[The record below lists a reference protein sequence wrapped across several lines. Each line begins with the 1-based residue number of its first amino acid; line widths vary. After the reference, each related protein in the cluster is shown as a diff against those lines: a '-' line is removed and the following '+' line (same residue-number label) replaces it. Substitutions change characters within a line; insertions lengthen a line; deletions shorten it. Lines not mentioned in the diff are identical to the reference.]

1 MIELLITILILVF
14 FTICFK
20 WFEKFNAHNF
30 SAIIVNYL
38 TAGILGFFSSK
49 ELLINIKTL
58 EPLKEIL
65 LYSSL
70 IGALFI
76 VVFNLIAYSTQQ
88 IGIAKT
94 VLVSKI
100 GSIVLPVSFAL
111 IFLAEDFSVIRISAL
126 VLSVFSLFFI
136 FNFKQKTLSKIALLI
151 LAGIFIGQGT
161 ADILFDLS
169 ETKIDTSYS
178 TLYFAFI
185 FIFAGI
191 FGLIFSFFKKKQR
204 FQPNIKNIGF
214 GVLLGVPNFFSLYFF
229 FRALSKLDSTL
240 VFPTLNIG
248 VILISTLVGVLF
260 YKERLSQK
268 NIIGILLAIVSLYLI
283 TL

>member
-88 IGIAKT
+88 IGI
-94 VLVSKI
+94 L
-100 GSIVLPVSFAL
+100 
-111 IFLAEDFSVIRISAL
+111 
-126 VLSVFSLFFI
+126 
-136 FNFKQKTLSKIALLI
+136 KQ
-151 LAGIFIGQGT
+151 F
-161 ADILFDLS
+161 
-169 ETKIDTSYS
+169 
-178 TLYFAFI
+178 
-185 FIFAGI
+185 
-191 FGLIFSFFKKKQR
+191 
-204 FQPNIKNIGF
+204 
-214 GVLLGVPNFFSLYFF
+214 
-229 FRALSKLDSTL
+229 
-240 VFPTLNIG
+240 
-248 VILISTLVGVLF
+248 
-260 YKERLSQK
+260 
-268 NIIGILLAIVSLYLI
+268 
-283 TL
+283 